1 MDTVALAG
9 TEHIPH
15 CVDCSPDGTLLLTCH
30 NGFNGDGCEV
40 VVWDRRQGRA
50 LHRMAGHTQSVTA
63 CVFLQGE
70 GEGSPGLLA
79 VSASKDSTLRVWD
92 ATAGVCLATQLY
104 SGGQCS
110 AMDLLGR
117 DAGGRPDT
125 GSEATWRVPGHKGTF
140 ARLLCT
146 ADMQANPSMA
156 LYISDFISSAG
167 QHRAV
172 GAPFP

>member
-1 MDTVALAG
+1 MLYKHLYRCRLFRPVCATSRRVTRCPSSWHDFASPESNMDKAADI
-9 TEHIPH
+9 TESQ
-15 CVDCSPDGTLLLTCH
+15 SP
-30 NGFNGDGCEV
+30 V
-40 VVWDRRQGRA
+40 
-50 LHRMAGHTQSVTA
+50 
-63 CVFLQGE
+63 LQQ
-70 GEGSPGLLA
+70 GSPGLLA

-92 ATAGVCLATQLY
+92 ATAGVCLATQPY

-146 ADMQANPSMA
+146 ADMQGSTA
-156 LYISDFISSAG
+156 LWGLRSLDATGSGAQLQQLASS
-167 QHRAV
+167 
-172 GAPFP
+172 